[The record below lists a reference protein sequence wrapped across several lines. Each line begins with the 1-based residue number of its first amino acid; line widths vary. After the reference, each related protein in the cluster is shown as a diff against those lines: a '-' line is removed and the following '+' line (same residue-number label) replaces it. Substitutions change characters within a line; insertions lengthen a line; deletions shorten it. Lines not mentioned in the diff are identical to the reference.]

1 MEAGWGRRRPQNA
14 SRRRRRKSG
23 SAHPTP
29 SRSPGTDEA
38 GAGRR
43 LRATAGPAA
52 SPRPRDALGKGPAGS
67 RGGRQWLTWE
77 VIMMLES
84 IRKLMVKC
92 RASSRLHLPLPRPQ
106 HARDA
111 GPLTLVAFARG
122 PPPRPLLASPTPSS
136 CVPATQ
142 SAATSGASLLGLGAG
157 GTQSAGER
165 RPRGGAGR
173 DAIVGRGLSGGRL
186 AERGGVRR

>member
-1 MEAGWGRRRPQNA
+1 MEAGWGRRLPQNA

-23 SAHPTP
+23 SANPTP

-43 LRATAGPAA
+43 LRAKAGPAA
-52 SPRPRDALGKGPAGS
+52 SLRPRDDVGKEPEGS

-92 RASSRLHLPLPRPQ
+92 RESSRLHFPLPETTARPGRRPPHIGGLRPGAATQ
-106 HARDA
+106 TSARLADAIKLRPSHPISSHIQCFPPPARSGRDA
-111 GPLTLVAFARG
+111 KRRG
-122 PPPRPLLASPTPSS
+122 GESP
-136 CVPATQ
+136 
-142 SAATSGASLLGLGAG
+142 GAG
-157 GTQSAGER
+157 
-165 RPRGGAGR
+165 PGR
-173 DAIVGRGLSGGRL
+173 DAIVGAGLN
-186 AERGGVRR
+186 